1 MRPPLQFPSFF
12 DLVSALNSD
21 PYLLSQTETIV
32 IAGTFYSATTIS
44 AHTGFQRA
52 VRELWTA
59 ALPPS
64 TGTEATGALPSDPS
78 FPPPASDSYNPTLD
92 EISEWLNDQ
101 APSSSGQSA
110 PQPDQPAV
118 QPEQRP
124 KQAPPTGAQF
134 VPFNRLTE
142 QQKSDRY
149 KQAAQMF
156 KAGRTVEFVQR
167 ITGIS
172 RQKLLQFRRTV
183 LGEKTLTNLSLT
195 VDQREI
201 LYVSLKTETP
211 QNWGMPEPRWCAR
224 TLQAL
229 VEQMFKIT
237 INFADAS
244 VLYRHLLDARAFT
257 PRGTTIYIES
267 QTESGTESQTEAA
280 TSAQQTQQRY
290 WHRSRLS
297 DKALRERVKAALAK
311 GMDQKTAAEL
321 FDVKPTTVKE
331 WVRQLRAASK
341 LTTVLPSH
349 TLAPPQTE
357 PSGGTFSSADTNT
370 NLAAHDLEERWED
383 IEEWLSAQS
392 PSAVAQV
399 QDSQAQADQVQGYQD
414 QDNQD
419 QQAQPTSTPS
429 PASSQGFDT
438 LAGLLQR
445 PTEQPLPPVVQQ
457 SDQRPFLE
465 LSFEEKMDRYRQ
477 VIIMLC
483 SKYPIADVSIK
494 CKVPRDKVGRMRR
507 ELLTLDRTS
516 NNPLIA
522 VELEYLATVLFARTP
537 SSYGLMEGYWSTEAV
552 QQFVWQR
559 LNLSLSPTQVEQVR
573 IQAKSASRSFFRSD
587 M

>member
-1 MRPPLQFPSFF
+1 MRLPRTFPSFF
-12 DLVSALNSD
+12 DLVTALNSD
-21 PYLLSQTETIV
+21 PYLLSQTEAIV
-32 IAGTFYSATTIS
+32 IAGTVYSTTTIF
-44 AHTGFQRA
+44 AHSDFQRA
-52 VRELWTA
+52 ARELWA
-59 ALPPS
+59 ATLPPS
-64 TGTEATGALPSDPS
+64 TGTEATSAFPSDPY

-267 QTESGTESQTEAA
+267 QTGSGTESQTETA

-297 DKALRERVKAALAK
+297 DKTLRERVKEALAK
-311 GMDQKTAAEL
+311 GMDQKTAAAL
-321 FDVKPTTVKE
+321 FDVKPATVKD
-331 WVRQLRAASK
+331 WGRQLRAASK
-341 LTTVLPSH
+341 MQSSPSSLAHFSKYQLP
-349 TLAPPQTE
+349 LEPAPQAPA
-357 PSGGTFSSADTNT
+357 PSATRN
-370 NLAAHDLEERWED
+370 AHDLEEQWED
-383 IEEWLSAQS
+383 IELWLSAQS

-419 QQAQPTSTPS
+419 QQAQSTSKPS

-465 LSFEEKMDRYRQ
+465 LSFEERMDRYRR
-477 VIIMLC
+477 VIAMLQN
-483 SKYPIADVSIK
+483 KYPIEEVSIK
-494 CKVPRDKVGRMRR
+494 CRVPRDKVGQIRR
-507 ELLTLDRTS
+507 ALLTVDRASST
-516 NNPLIA
+516 PLIA
-522 VELEYLATVLFARTP
+522 VELEYLATVLFSRTP

-552 QQFVWQR
+552 QRFIWQR

-573 IQAKSASRSFFRSD
+573 HLAKSASRSFFRSD